1 MAELYS
7 WLVSFFVLIA
17 LLIVI
22 VYQVDFSN
30 PNFLFYKYVLFFG
43 FPDCLKF
50 EFLFQ
55 ICNKRVLKFCYFGS
69 VCIWV
74 CFINCYS
81 PREMGLK
88 CFLAMKMVWMKL
100 SVLYPFFVFW
110 DARVLGTLLA
120 MPRWNILFRNI
131 YSHIISTLYFLA
143 VFVNAQV

>member
-22 VYQVDFSN
+22 VYQVNFSN
-30 PNFLFYKYVLFFG
+30 PNFLFYKYVLF
-43 FPDCLKF
+43 
-50 EFLFQ
+50 FQ

-69 VCIWV
+69 VCNWV

-88 CFLAMKMVWMKL
+88 CFLAMKMVSMKL
-100 SVLYPFFVFW
+100 SVLYPFFVFC
-110 DARVLGTLLA
+110 DARVLGTLMA
-120 MPRWNILFRNI
+120 MPRWNILFRNV
-131 YSHIISTLYFLA
+131 YSHIISTLCFFLA